1 MSRARRCGWKGEAVA
16 GSTGASGYFDA
27 SSAPFAKIA
36 DSLQRS
42 GLADAIAATSPA
54 RAVAALDV
62 TSQLQS
68 AIDAYDLT
76 TPPWK
81 ESMREP
87 FGQVAAQWASV
98 VAELPSER
106 QVLASFAAIVD
117 VLKPRLEAAA
127 SFTLDPRLLSQLST
141 QWTAH
146 VAKSLLD
153 TSAFGVRALQSGTL
167 VVPDR
172 PTRRGQP
179 TNLQGL
185 LLGDEDLAELSCIA
199 SEESIA
205 FAYAADEDT
214 VAALLDASSAH
225 ERRDIINNRARHIV
239 NHCEDVVRSLRSSAV
254 SIYAARVLKQLGGL
268 KDGHHDGA
276 QAALTALLDHLYKQ
290 RDLKPLR
297 TSVRR
302 HETGKP
308 PTLDNVDLYLI
319 VPALSKIFQSYPT
332 QGATVPWHA
341 YNRHATLHSVDYDT
355 QVTSTNSVVALM
367 AVTSFLGYLDAD
379 IASATRVVG

>member
-1 MSRARRCGWKGEAVA
+1 MTVA
-16 GSTGASGYFDA
+16 GSSGASGYFDA

-54 RAVAALDV
+54 RTVAALDV

-76 TPPWK
+76 SPQWK
-81 ESMREP
+81 DSMRES
-87 FGQVAAQWASV
+87 FGQIAGRWGSV

-106 QVLASFAAIVD
+106 QVLASFAAMVD
-117 VLKPRLEAAA
+117 VLKPRLKAAA
-127 SFTLDPRLLSQLST
+127 SITLDPRLLSALSG

-146 VAKSLLD
+146 LATSLLD
-153 TSAFGVRALQSGTL
+153 SSAFGVRALQGDAL

-185 LLGDEDLAELSCIA
+185 LLSDEELAELSCIA
-199 SEESIA
+199 TEESIA
-205 FAYAADEDT
+205 FAYAADKDT
-214 VAALLDASSAH
+214 VTALLDASSAH
-225 ERRDIINNRARHIV
+225 ERRNIITDRARHIED
-239 NHCEDVVRSLRSSAV
+239 HCEDVVRSLRSSAV
-254 SIYAARVLKQLGGL
+254 STYAARVLKQLDGL
-268 KDGHHDGA
+268 RDGHHDGA

-297 TSVRR
+297 TIVRQ

-319 VPALSKIFQSYPT
+319 VPALSKIFQSYPMR
-332 QGATVPWHA
+332 GATVPWHA

-355 QVTSTNSVVALM
+355 QVTPTNAVVALM
-367 AVTSFLGYLDAD
+367 AVSSFLGFLDAD
-379 IASATRVVG
+379 IASATHVAG